1 MVPGLFN
8 IFSLSGGSAEF
19 SSDLALHCVL
29 ELPSESGEIPRG
41 PVDLDHVADDEARLF
56 YQPLNGGQEPVFNAL
71 QRENTE
77 LLTWHRFQIISWTLQ
92 IHRDHPIISPK
103 QLQPHFFILRMDT
116 KYGIHYTSNEIVRE
130 AKQYLL
136 NTTRPETP
144 AQCSRN
150 HLAQGDTIPRKH
162 IVNGTICLFKP
173 IFN

>member
-1 MVPGLFN
+1 MAKVFPGLFN

-103 QLQPHFFILRMDT
+103 QLQPHFF
-116 KYGIHYTSNEIVRE
+116 YFENGHEIWDSLYFERDSQRSKAVST
-130 AKQYLL
+130 QYYA
-136 NTTRPETP
+136 TRN
-144 AQCSRN
+144 SRSM
-150 HLAQGDTIPRKH
+150 
-162 IVNGTICLFKP
+162 FKKSFGSRRYHP
-173 IFN
+173 